1 MPESKFKSAIALI
14 VCFAVAFAAAAVGS
28 IASIRAAD
36 FYQELSRPLWAPP
49 ANLFGPVWTLL
60 YCCMAVA
67 SWLVWRERSAHGAK
81 ALAVYLGQLALNALW
96 SWLFFVWRE
105 GRWAFV
111 EVIVL
116 WAAILLTIVL
126 FWRVRR
132 IAALLLVPYFLWVS
146 FAACLTYAVWK
157 LNPGLLS

>member
-1 MPESKFKSAIALI
+1 MPESKFKSAIAL
-14 VCFAVAFAAAAVGS
+14 VLCFAVAFVAAAIGS
-28 IASIRAAD
+28 VASIRAAE
-36 FYQELSRPLWAPP
+36 FYKELSRPSWAPP
-49 ANLFGPVWTLL
+49 ANLFGPVWTFL
-60 YCCMAVA
+60 YCCMGIA
-67 SWLVWRERSAHGAK
+67 SWLVWRENSGHRTK
-81 ALAVYLGQLALNALW
+81 ALAVYLVQLALNALW
-96 SWLFFVWRE
+96 SWLFFAWRE

-111 EVIVL
+111 EVVVL

-132 IAALLLVPYFLWVS
+132 IAAVLLVPYFLWVS